1 MLSMLKKGTSRHFT
15 ELKNPDTIIIK
26 NKYYPSGLTETDI
39 HRYYFQNKQ
48 EILKET
54 KNREVM
60 LFLRAENQIVVRRN
74 DREGD
79 IARLTAKNYGD
90 LVHPRI
96 ISIHSTMRK
105 NETFGIVDIDIDDF
119 AKAKAATSIVYQYLS
134 KISTFKSVKIR
145 YTGKESFHIF
155 CYFSRSI
162 PVNNIRVF
170 LRKLLEPKFEGKYDI
185 AAKRTA
191 GKVNL
196 DLSSNKYRGGFITLG
211 SLSVW
216 GLKCVEVPRGQLIR
230 FDRKKVKIK

>member
-1 MLSMLKKGTSRHFT
+1 MISLSERRKDPLKR
-15 ELKNPDTIIIK
+15 DAIIIK
-26 NKYYPSGLTETDI
+26 NSFYLSGLTETDI
-39 HRYYFQNKQ
+39 QKYYLQNKQ

-54 KNREVM
+54 RNREVM
-60 LFLRAENQIVVRRN
+60 LFLRTENQIVVRRH

-79 IARLTAKNYGD
+79 IAKLTAKNYED
-90 LVHPRI
+90 LIHRRI

-105 NETFGIVDIDIDDF
+105 RETFGIVDIDVDNF
-119 AKAKAATSIVYQYLS
+119 AKAKAATGIVYQYLS

-155 CYFSRSI
+155 CYFGRSI
-162 PVNNIRVF
+162 PINNIRMF

-216 GLKCVEVPRGQLIR
+216 GLKCVEVPIGRLPR
-230 FDRKKVKIK
+230 FSQIQVKIK